1 MPTLV
6 LVSQFARFTPKMHVI
21 CSTMH
26 GQLEEEAAAIF
37 LYQIFPS
44 RRHVRLRSSSP
55 RAPPVM
61 PLLVSVDNATISPIL
76 LKGCVSTGD
85 SFIFYFFYKY
95 S

>member
-1 MPTLV
+1 MLDDLV
-6 LVSQFARFTPKMHVI
+6 EEARACFATYA
-21 CSTMH
+21 SWQLH

-61 PLLVSVDNATISPIL
+61 PLLVSADNATISPIL
-76 LKGCVSTGD
+76 LKGCVSMGD
-85 SFIFYFFYKY
+85 SRLTVDSFRIK
-95 S
+95 